1 LPVITAGVDLA
12 AMPKRT
18 ALASIEWTDGRAV
31 IKDVICPADDD
42 VIVKAIEQADKTGI
56 DCPLGWP
63 AAFTDFVAAHHAG
76 HVSIPKDSSGAGWR
90 RELTMRRTDI
100 FVRNQVP
107 VMPLSVSADRLA
119 HVAMRCAVLLAKL
132 DSAGRP
138 VDRTGSG
145 PVVEVYPAASLR
157 SWGLDHSGY
166 KQPTRPCAL
175 GRLVDHLQAKAP
187 WLDCSS
193 CEQALRR
200 SHDALD
206 AVIAAMTAR
215 AAIQG
220 HTRQPGEADLTAAQ
234 TEGWIA
240 IPNAPISQLL

>member
-1 LPVITAGVDLA
+1 LPVITAGIDLA
-12 AMPKRT
+12 AMPERT

-31 IKDVICPADDD
+31 IKDITCPADDD

-63 AAFTDFVAAHHAG
+63 SAFTDFIAAHHAG

-157 SWGLDHSGY
+157 SWAWITPATSS
-166 KQPTRPCAL
+166 RPGPERSATSSIISRP
-175 GRLVDHLQAKAP
+175 RLHGSTAHPASRPSAAHMTLST
-187 WLDCSS
+187 LLS
-193 CEQALRR
+193 RR
-200 SHDALD
+200 
-206 AVIAAMTAR
+206 
-215 AAIQG
+215 
-220 HTRQPGEADLTAAQ
+220 
-234 TEGWIA
+234 
-240 IPNAPISQLL
+240 